1 MIGFIVGAVIG
12 AIVGFITAT
21 FLIGGKNDGV

>member
-1 MIGFIVGAVIG
+1 MIGFIIGVVVGAM
-12 AIVGFITAT
+12 VGFITAT

>member
-1 MIGFIVGAVIG
+1 MMAFIIGIVLGAM
-12 AIVGFITAT
+12 VGFITAT